1 MSYPLSSYDV
11 FTHVKESVATATGR
25 DCYLVEVPRFT
36 PTELAEHA
44 PFSILYPIGLL
55 LREDDAP
62 LETGP
67 NPFTCNLQVT
77 TVGRAPRDAQWLISK
92 VAEAL
97 ESLSAPSGASAVDVR
112 LNLGFREGPGEGVQS
127 AIGRWL
133 LRVAQ

>member
-1 MSYPLSSYDV
+1 MTAPISSYDV
-11 FTHVKESVATATGR
+11 FTHVREQVETATGR

-36 PTELAEHA
+36 TDELTERS

-55 LREDDAP
+55 LRQDDAP
-62 LETGP
+62 LDDGP

-77 TVGRAPRDAQWLISK
+77 TVGRAPKDAQWLISK

-112 LNLGFREGPGEGVQS
+112 LNLGFREGPGEGVQNS
-127 AIGRWL
+127 IGRWL
-133 LRVAQ
+133 LRVAR